1 MDDEIKRAIESIP
14 QEVLD
19 YTAILAH
26 FTLICGVHRYTLQA
40 DELLAQA
47 LNAGLIT
54 RDGDKFYV
62 GKKDS
67 ALDAIVAFQNALN
80 KAVREADPECHLPIY
95 SAAGDTEYLL
105 NQGQLR
111 IKICGT
117 YEPVTSLGPY
127 YLKEVFTQAPRIYK
141 DAVAGAR
148 ARREARERERRE
160 LEEAAEELCAW
171 MKEEGL

>member
-19 YTAILAH
+19 LTAILAH
-26 FTLICGVHRYTLQA
+26 FTLICTAHRIALRA
-40 DELLAQA
+40 EDLLDQA
-47 LNAGLIT
+47 LNAGWVT
-54 RDGDKFYV
+54 SDGDKFYI
-62 GKKDS
+62 GKKNT

-111 IKICGT
+111 IKIVGT
-117 YEPVTSLGPY
+117 YEPVTSLGPH
-127 YLKEVFTQAPRIYK
+127 YLKKVFTQAPRIYK

-148 ARREARERERRE
+148 ARREAREREQRE